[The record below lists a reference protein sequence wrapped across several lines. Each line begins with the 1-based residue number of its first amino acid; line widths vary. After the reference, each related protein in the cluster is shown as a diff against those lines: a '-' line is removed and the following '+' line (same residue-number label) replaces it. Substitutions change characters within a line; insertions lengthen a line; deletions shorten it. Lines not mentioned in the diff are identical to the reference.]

1 MSTETALL
9 NKTPIT
15 KVLKYSIL
23 KTSTFSV
30 VHEWPCQALGAKL
43 NLLPD
48 TGWCHLGAAV
58 WILSMDSLGLVRVA
72 REVLF
77 IVATL

>member
-9 NKTPIT
+9 NKTPRT

-30 VHEWPCQALGAKL
+30 VKVHEWPCQALGAKL
-43 NLLPD
+43 SLLPD
-48 TGWCHLGAAV
+48 TGWCIWGL
-58 WILSMDSLGLVRVA
+58 LSAS
-72 REVLF
+72 
-77 IVATL
+77 